1 MNLKSV
7 YIFLLVLVLS
17 ASCSDFRQIMKSDDW
32 QKKYDA
38 ALKYYEEKDYYR
50 ATMLLEEILPI
61 IRGSK
66 TAEEAQYYY
75 AYAHY
80 YQRKYVLSA
89 HYFQQ
94 FYETYSRSKYATEA
108 MFMHAYS
115 LYQESPVHSLDQ
127 SSTVEAIDAM
137 QLFINKYPYSD
148 YKERAENIMD
158 ELQAKLEVKAYDN
171 ALLYYQLGDY
181 KAAIIA
187 FNNFQNDYPDSD
199 LNEEISYWKLAAQFQ
214 LAEQSITSKQKE
226 RYYTTIE
233 YYQSFIDK
241 YPESKFVKEA
251 ESIYEICITKI
262 RKDTLDSKALAKP

>member
-1 MNLKSV
+1 
-7 YIFLLVLVLS
+7 
-17 ASCSDFRQIMKSDDW
+17 MKSDDW

-38 ALKYYEEKDYYR
+38 ALRYYNEKDYYR
-50 ATMLLEEILPI
+50 ATMLLEEVLPI

-80 YQRKYVLSA
+80 YQRKYILSA
-89 HYFQQ
+89 HYFKE

-115 LYQESPVHSLDQ
+115 LYLESPIASLDQ
-127 SSTVEAIDAM
+127 SATREAIEAM
-137 QLFINKYPYSD
+137 QLFINRYPYSE
-148 YKERAENIMD
+148 YKERAEDIMS
-158 ELQAKLEVKAYDN
+158 ELQAKLEKKAYDN
-171 ALLYYQLGDY
+171 ALLYYQLSQH

-187 FNNFQNDYPDSD
+187 FDNFQKNFPDSE

-214 LAEQSITSKQKE
+214 LAEQSVISKQKE

-233 YYQSFIDK
+233 YYQNFIDK
-241 YPESKFVKEA
+241 YPNSRYVDNA
-251 ESIYEICITKI
+251 ESIYETCISKI
-262 RKDTLDSKALAKP
+262 KQDTSDSKALAKP